1 MPDIPTIG
9 ESLPGYET
17 SGWLGIGAPKDTPS
31 DVVARLNKEINTV
44 VADPEMTKRLLGMG
58 VEPMPMTPA
67 EFGKFMA
74 AETDKWAKVVKF
86 ADIKVK

>member
-1 MPDIPTIG
+1 M
-9 ESLPGYET
+9 
-17 SGWLGIGAPKDTPS
+17 
-31 DVVARLNKEINTV
+31 

-58 VEPMPMTPA
+58 IEPMQMTSA